1 MQRFCRRHRMRFFFQ
16 AVWLVCALYLLALPA
31 EAQVSE
37 PASNSEPQNRT
48 EQIEQERLEK
58 SRSLEPERPPE
69 LERRVD
75 RILNWGLLS
84 ASSGFGLKLGGMIS
98 GAGFGLGPRYYRPDL
113 WGERM
118 RLDFSAVGSLKQ
130 YYALEAKVAFP
141 RLADK
146 RFDVEFLARR
156 DDYPSIQY
164 FGPGPRSSRDGKTN
178 FRREDNLLQTR
189 LGWRPD
195 RRHLLIGVE
204 GSLLRLNA
212 GPGINKESP
221 SSDVIYTPL
230 QAPGIDH
237 QTRYAIVGPF
247 ALLDYRD
254 SPGDPH
260 SGGAYSAR
268 YLDYSDR
275 TLRQFSF
282 RRLDIQGEH
291 YFPFLNENRVFAVY
305 ARAQLSYADA
315 GQQVP
320 FYLQPV
326 MGGSNSLRGLTQF
339 RYYDN
344 NALYFTG
351 EYRWEVFP
359 GVDMALFADAGNV
372 FPRPGLIGFR
382 NMQGGGGIGLRVKT
396 REAMVLRIDVGAS
409 REGFR
414 IWITPASVFS
424 R

>member
-1 MQRFCRRHRMRFFFQ
+1 MRSLLQ
-16 AVWLVCALYLLALPA
+16 AVWFAAALCVFGAPGAAQTTPGPA
-31 EAQVSE
+31 PDA
-37 PASNSEPQNRT
+37 EPQSRVA
-48 EQIEQERLEK
+48 QIEQDRLEK
-58 SRSLEPERPPE
+58 SRNLEPERPSE
-69 LERRVD
+69 LEQRVE
-75 RILNWGLLS
+75 RILSGGLLS
-84 ASSGFGLKLGGMIS
+84 APSGWGVKLGGMIS
-98 GAGFGLGPRYYRPDL
+98 GAGFGLGPRYFRPDL
-113 WGERM
+113 WDEQM
-118 RLDFSAVGSLKQ
+118 QLDFSAVGSLKQ
-130 YYALEAKVAFP
+130 YYSLETSVAFP
-141 RLADK
+141 RIAGK
-146 RFDVEFLARR
+146 RFDAVFSARR
-156 DDYPSIQY
+156 NDYPSIQY

-178 FRREDNLLQTR
+178 YRREDNLLQTR

-195 RRHLLIGVE
+195 RRHLLVGVE
-204 GSLLRLNA
+204 GGLLRLNV
-212 GPGINKESP
+212 GPGIGKLSP
-221 SSDVIYTPL
+221 SSDTLYSPL

-237 QTRYAIVGPF
+237 QTRLGIVGPF
-247 ALLDYRD
+247 ALFDYRD

-260 SGGAYSAR
+260 RGGAYSAR
-268 YLDYSDR
+268 YLDHSDR

-291 YFPFLNENRVFAVY
+291 YFPFLNENRVFALF
-305 ARAQLSYADA
+305 ARTQLSYANSD
-315 GQQVP
+315 QQVP
-320 FYLQPV
+320 FYMQPV
-326 MGGSNSLRGLTQF
+326 MGGANNLRGLTQF

-396 REAMVLRIDVGAS
+396 RQAMVLRIDAGVS

-414 IWITPASVFS
+414 LWITPASVFS